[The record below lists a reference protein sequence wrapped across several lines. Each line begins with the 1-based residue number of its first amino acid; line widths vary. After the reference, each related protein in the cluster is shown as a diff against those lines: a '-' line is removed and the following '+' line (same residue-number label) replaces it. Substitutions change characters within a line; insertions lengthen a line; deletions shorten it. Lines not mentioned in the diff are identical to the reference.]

1 MKNQNTKKNI
11 NPKNTASETKVSHAD
26 NNAVFSWKKFSIKVI
41 ALVAVVIAV
50 VYFTDKKGYFIAD
63 QKNNHIRRKWASF
76 YDFSAKKE
84 VDVIILGNSHV
95 ITGVDPFVLST
106 ATGANC
112 FILGNSG
119 TNVLD
124 AWFQLGEALKYTT
137 PKLVVLETYCINEQI
152 KPTNNVVTPYLQSFD
167 AQKGLLYKLR
177 CMPELFES
185 DSWVAAWSPT
195 IRNHSFLLKDW
206 ARIKKNYTKPDKY
219 KPTKLDLGR
228 FARFNFGLQD
238 TTLQKYETLG
248 PPVDGRNYIISD
260 HSKKYLKKVMD
271 LCAEKNIPVAFL
283 TVPMYKKHITNYDA
297 WKNKLGEELSKYPNT
312 KWLDLQDNYDTLLF
326 TPDKF
331 ENTYSANQHLSNL
344 GMSITAFKLA
354 YFIEKEFPNLLPNRT
369 QEAVW
374 IKDFM
379 TNEYYPYIQEINPS
393 IPNMKLILK
402 NKQVGNYL
410 VKELAIQH
418 NKETDRII
426 LKLESISDL
435 PDYLD
440 AQIILNVQGN
450 NMVAPVKFIRPTDV
464 YRSKFTAY
472 FVDINKGFN
481 LVDIV
486 KIGNQ

>member
-1 MKNQNTKKNI
+1 MKKQNNKKNI
-11 NPKNTASETKVSHAD
+11 SPKNIAPETKVSKAD
-26 NNAVFSWKKFSIKVI
+26 DNKVFSWKKFSIKVF
-41 ALVAVVIAV
+41 ALAAIVFAV

-76 YDFSAKKE
+76 YEFTAKKE

-106 ATGANC
+106 ATGSNC

-137 PKLVVLETYCINEQI
+137 PKLVILETYCINEQG
-152 KPTNNVVTPYLQSFD
+152 KPNDDVITPYLQSFD
-167 AQKGLLYKLR
+167 AQKGLFYKLS

-185 DSWVAAWSPT
+185 DNWVAAWSTT
-195 IRNHSFLLKDW
+195 IRNHSFLLRDW
-206 ARIKKNYTKPDKY
+206 QRIKQNYKKPDKY

-238 TTLQKYETLG
+238 STLKKYETLG
-248 PPVDGRNYIISD
+248 PPVDGNNYVLSD

-283 TVPMYKKHITNYDA
+283 TVPMYQKHVTNYDV
-297 WKNKLGEELSKYPNT
+297 WKNKLNEELSKYPNS
-312 KWLDLQDNYDTLLF
+312 KWLDLQQNYDVNLY

-344 GMSITAFKLA
+344 GMSVTAFKVA
-354 YFIEKEFPNLLPNRT
+354 SFIESEFPNLLPNRT
-369 QEAVW
+369 QDPVW

-379 TNEYYPYIQEINPS
+379 SNEYFPYIQEINQS
-393 IPNMKLILK
+393 IPNIKLIVK
-402 NKQVGNYL
+402 NKQIGNYL
-410 VKELAIQH
+410 VKELAIQF

-426 LKLESISDL
+426 LKLAPSLAL
-435 PDYLD
+435 PENLG
-440 AQIILNVQGN
+440 AQLVLNVQGN
-450 NMVAPVKFIRPTDV
+450 NILAPVKFFKPSEV
-464 YRSKFTAY
+464 YSSKYATYFT
-472 FVDINKGFN
+472 DINKGFN
-481 LVDIV
+481 LLDIV
-486 KIGNQ
+486 SIENQ